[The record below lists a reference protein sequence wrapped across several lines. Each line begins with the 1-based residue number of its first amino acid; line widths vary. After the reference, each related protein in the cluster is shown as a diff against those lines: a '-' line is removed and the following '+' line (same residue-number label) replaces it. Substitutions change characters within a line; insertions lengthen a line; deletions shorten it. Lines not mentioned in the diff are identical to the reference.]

1 MTTDSL
7 ILGRYRLDRE
17 IAVGGTARVW
27 RARDAKQDR
36 AVAVKLLHPH
46 LLPDATLAAPA
57 RGRGARPPRHC
68 RTRPSP
74 PFTTSRDPMTIRRW

>member
-46 LLPDATLAAPA
+46 LLPDATSRRRLEGEARAAE
-57 RGRGARPPRHC
+57 GPR
-68 RTRPSP
+68 RTRPSRP
-74 PFTTSRDPMTIRRW
+74 STTSPGRMTTRRW